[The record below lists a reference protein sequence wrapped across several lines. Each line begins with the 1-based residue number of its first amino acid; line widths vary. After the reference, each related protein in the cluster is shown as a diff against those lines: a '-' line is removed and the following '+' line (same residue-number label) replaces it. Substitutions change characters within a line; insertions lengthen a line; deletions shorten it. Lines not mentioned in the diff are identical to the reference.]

1 MAETRRLQEE
11 LNGVRDLVGRLSE
24 DVGEIAGRAKKAGR
38 KAGAAISDF
47 SEDAIDTGRNAA
59 RKAGAAISDFSDEA
73 ITQGRK
79 AARRAAHEVKEHPVA
94 TLAVGAAV
102 GLIVTALIMR
112 RR

>member
-1 MAETRRLQEE
+1 MPETRRLQEE

-24 DVGEIAGRAKKAGR
+24 DVGDIAHRAKKASR

-47 SEDAIDTGRNAA
+47 SEDAIDQSRKAA
-59 RKAGAAISDFSDEA
+59 RKAGEAISDFSDEA
-73 ITQGRK
+73 IDRSRK
-79 AARRAAHEVKEHPVA
+79 VARRAAHEVKEHPVA